1 MKVDVKDLAMF
12 TITQKLKHTVN
23 HKFHK
28 LDEDFD
34 LQEFLGD
41 SELSDEDLKEIENNA
56 FSDWFKLSD
65 EDLKQLQTKILVEL
79 DKLTPRNLP
88 RFGCTGK
95 SLKSSVNNTTN
106 NSM

>member
-1 MKVDVKDLAMF
+1 MEIDVKDLTMF
-12 TITQKLKHTVN
+12 TIIQKLKHVVN

-34 LQEFLGD
+34 LQEFLDG
-41 SELSDEDLKEIENNA
+41 SEISDEIFKEIENNA

-79 DKLTPRNLP
+79 DKLTPKNLP
-88 RFGCTGK
+88 LFTSTGKSSK
-95 SLKSSVNNTTN
+95 SLKSSIFQKF
-106 NSM
+106 